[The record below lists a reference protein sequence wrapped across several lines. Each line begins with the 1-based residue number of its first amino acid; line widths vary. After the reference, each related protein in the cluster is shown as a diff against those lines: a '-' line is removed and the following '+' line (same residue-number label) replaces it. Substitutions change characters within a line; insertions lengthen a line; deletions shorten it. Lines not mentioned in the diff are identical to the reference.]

1 MKVYDISQEVFGSVV
16 FPGDPS
22 PKKEQLLS
30 IGNGDVCNL
39 TAFSMCA
46 HNGTHVDAPS
56 HFINGGKSVDQLDLA
71 KLVGYAYVCEHSGLL
86 SAEEAISIM
95 DRARV
100 SHSESY
106 KKILIKGKA
115 TVSNE
120 AAQIFAD
127 YGIDLIGN
135 ESQTVGPEDAPKR
148 AHEILLS
155 KQVVLLE
162 GVRLSTVE
170 EGVYLLCAAPI
181 SLGGSDGAP
190 VRAILISE

>member
-30 IGNGDVCNL
+30 IENGDVCNL

-46 HNGTHVDAPS
+46 HNGTHIDAPY
-56 HFINGGKSVDQLDLA
+56 HFINNGKTVEQIDLT
-71 KLVGYAYVCEHSGLL
+71 KLVGYAYVCEHSGIL
-86 SAEEAISIM
+86 SPQDAKAILERAEELN
-95 DRARV
+95 
-100 SHSESY
+100 SESA

-135 ESQTVGPEDAPKR
+135 ESQTVGPEEAPKR

-155 KQVVLLE
+155 KEVVLLE
-162 GVRLSTVE
+162 GIRLSLIE
-170 EGVYLLCAAPI
+170 EGVYLLCAAPL